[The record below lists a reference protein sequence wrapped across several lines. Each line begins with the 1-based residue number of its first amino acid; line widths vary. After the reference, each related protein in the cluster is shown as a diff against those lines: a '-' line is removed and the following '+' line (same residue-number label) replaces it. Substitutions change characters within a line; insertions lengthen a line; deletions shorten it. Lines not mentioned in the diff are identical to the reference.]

1 MASPTIAAQRT
12 GEPGSWLKRT
22 RALGPMIDAAAA
34 RDEDAT
40 QLAPEVVKAM
50 DEAGLF
56 AIMAPRELGGGEAH
70 PLDVIDAISE
80 LSYWDGSAGWYGHA
94 VMTGGAVAGAHLGPR
109 AIAAIFPNGRFAHAA
124 GQAAPTGKAVRE
136 GDSYRISGRY
146 AFGSGTPNA
155 RFIVGGYVVH
165 EGGEPA
171 KDANGQPTMLIG
183 LAPRETVN
191 FLGNWDVL
199 GLRGTGSVD
208 FEVTDQLL
216 HEDFFI
222 NAAAPVQQRGG
233 CLYRM
238 GFMAIPCLSHAS
250 FALGAARRLL
260 DEWRDYARAKP
271 RGGGTASELAT
282 FQRDYASAVADLR
295 AADAYV
301 RTTFANL
308 YAAAEAGTVTPDLQ
322 LEGQLCTSQAF
333 TVAKRVVQAALDGCT
348 TQAIRNGNPIQRC
361 IRDITAGSAHVL
373 NSEQAL
379 IDAGKVLAGSGDA
392 ATPMTRGGYSLG
404 DGRR

>member
-1 MASPTIAAQRT
+1 MASSTHIADAA
-12 GEPGSWLKRT
+12 GEAGSWLERT

-34 RDEDAT
+34 ADEDVT
-40 QLAPEVVKAM
+40 ELAPEVVKAM

-94 VMTGGAVAGAHLGPR
+94 VMTGGAVGGAHLGPK
-109 AIAAIFPNGRFAHAA
+109 AVAAIFPGGKFAHAA

-146 AFGSGTPNA
+146 SFGSGTPNA
-155 RFIVGGYVVH
+155 GFIVGGYIVH
-165 EGGEPA
+165 EGDAPV
-171 KDANGQPTMLIG
+171 KDENGQPIMLIG
-183 LAPRETVN
+183 LAPRETVK
-191 FLGNWDVL
+191 FHGNWDVL
-199 GLRGTGSVD
+199 GLRGTGSYD

-233 CLYRM
+233 ALYRM

-250 FALGAARRLL
+250 FALGASRRLL
-260 DEWRDYARAKP
+260 DEWRDFARGKA
-271 RGGGTASELAT
+271 RGAGKASDLAT

-301 RTTFANL
+301 RQTFAQL
-308 YAAAEAGTVTPDLQ
+308 YDAAEAGTVTPEMQ
-322 LEGQLCTSQAF
+322 LEGQLSTSQAF
-333 TVAKRVVQAALDGCT
+333 TVGKRIVQAVLDSCT

-361 IRDITAGSAHVL
+361 VRDITAGSAHVL

-379 IDAGKVLAGSGDA
+379 LDAGKMLAGTDGA
-392 ATPMTRGGYSLG
+392 ETPMTRGGYSLN

>member
-1 MASPTIAAQRT
+1 MASSTVAAEQPAHT
-12 GEPGSWLKRT
+12 GSWLERT

-34 RDEDAT
+34 ANEDAT
-40 QLAPEVVKAM
+40 ELAPQVVKAM

-56 AIMAPRELGGGEAH
+56 AIMAPREVGGAEAH

-94 VMTGGAVAGAHLGPR
+94 VMTGGAVAGAHLGPK
-109 AIAAIFPNGRFAHAA
+109 AIAAIFPEGRFLHSA

-136 GDSYRISGRY
+136 GDGYRISGRY

-155 RFIVGGYVVH
+155 RFIVGGYIVH
-165 EGGEPA
+165 EAGEPVT
-171 KDANGQPTMLIG
+171 DENGQPVMLIG
-183 LAPRETVN
+183 LAPRETVR

-208 FEVTDQLL
+208 FEVTEQVL
-216 HEDFFI
+216 HEDFFL
-222 NAAAPVQQRGG
+222 NAAAPVQRRGG
-233 CLYRM
+233 TLYRM

-250 FALGAARRLL
+250 FALGASRRLL
-260 DEWRDYARAKP
+260 DEWRKFARSKT
-271 RGGGTASELAT
+271 RGAGMASDLNT

-295 AADAYV
+295 AADIYV
-301 RTTFANL
+301 RQTFSDL
-308 YAAAEAGTVTPDLQ
+308 YDAAEAGTVTPEMQ

-333 TVAKRVVQAALDGCT
+333 TVAKRIVQAALDGCT
-348 TQAIRNGNPIQRC
+348 THAIRIGNPIERC
-361 IRDITAGSAHVL
+361 VRDIITGSAHVL
-373 NSEQAL
+373 NSDQAL
-379 IDAGKVLAGSGDA
+379 IDAGKVLAGADDA